1 MCASKAD
8 GAAFSVMVGAGETY
22 LPAFTLAVGLG
33 QVFAGLVAT
42 IPMLAGAILQ
52 LLAPRIIRVVGSHR
66 RWVILC
72 AAFQGLA
79 FLPLCIAAYVGRVP
93 WYVLFLIATIY
104 WGAGMG
110 AGPAWNTWMGRAI
123 PRALRPSFFARRTR
137 IAQMSVLSGLLIGGL
152 TLRLTGLRG
161 DVLGGFAI
169 LFGIACCARI
179 VSTIFLARQ
188 SEPEVAA
195 HTDERVSLIHFA
207 NQLRRPE
214 GHLLLYMLFAQLTTQ
229 LAAPF
234 FSPYMLGQI
243 KLSYTI
249 YILLLGTAF
258 LAKAATLSI
267 MAKWGGRIGAKTVL
281 WIGGIGIIPLPA
293 LWLFSTS
300 PLYLMGLQMLSG
312 AMWAC
317 YEYATLL
324 LLFETI
330 RDEQRTA
337 ILTSYNLMN
346 SLSIATGS
354 VVGGL
359 ILRGVGPGA
368 QGYLLLFLIS
378 SVCRLCVVPLMW
390 RVGAAPRRLM
400 TMWMRPL
407 AVRPSAGS
415 VERPI
420 VAAMDG
426 DSDVEA
432 L

>member
-1 MCASKAD
+1 MLPQIWPAVLTLGWILFAISAGEGVMALVALATED
-8 GAAFSVMVGAGETY
+8 GHAEEFGVSAAVTAVVAGGCVLTTRGRQFQLRFRDATLLTVVAWIMVPAFAALPLIAEPVNLSLVDAYFEMVSGITTTGATVMVGLDDTAK
-22 LPAFTLAVGLG
+22 
-33 QVFAGLVAT
+33 
-42 IPMLAGAILQ
+42 
-52 LLAPRIIRVVGSHR
+52 
-66 RWVILC
+66 
-72 AAFQGLA
+72 
-79 FLPLCIAAYVGRVP
+79 
-93 WYVLFLIATIY
+93 
-104 WGAGMG
+104 
-110 AGPAWNTWMGRAI
+110 
-123 PRALRPSFFARRTR
+123 
-137 IAQMSVLSGLLIGGL
+137 SVLLWRS
-152 TLRLTGLRG
+152 
-161 DVLGGFAI
+161 
-169 LFGIACCARI
+169 
-179 VSTIFLARQ
+179 
-188 SEPEVAA
+188 
-195 HTDERVSLIHFA
+195 
-207 NQLRRPE
+207 
-214 GHLLLYMLFAQLTTQ
+214 
-229 LAAPF
+229 
-234 FSPYMLGQI
+234 FSQ
-243 KLSYTI
+243 
-249 YILLLGTAF
+249 
-258 LAKAATLSI
+258 
-267 MAKWGGRIGAKTVL
+267 

-337 ILTSYNLMN
+337 ILTSYNLLN

-378 SVCRLCVVPLMW
+378 SACRLCVVPLMW
-390 RVGAAPRRLM
+390 RVGEAPRRLV